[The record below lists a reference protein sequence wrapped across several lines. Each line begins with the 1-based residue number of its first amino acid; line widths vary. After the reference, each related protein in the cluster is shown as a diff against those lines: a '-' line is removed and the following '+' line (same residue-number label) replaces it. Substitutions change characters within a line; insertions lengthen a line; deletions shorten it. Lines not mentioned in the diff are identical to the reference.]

1 MAMRIDRQIA
11 LYDEQARAFEAR
23 HGIIFEEY
31 TRDLRGKASIAEE
44 DEWMNWEEALVFLR
58 KCNKIKRQ
66 IADAVVHAGQ

>member
-1 MAMRIDRQIA
+1 MRIDRQIA

-23 HGIIFEEY
+23 HEITLEEY

-44 DEWMNWEEALVFLR
+44 DERMNWEEALIFLR

-66 IADAVVHAGQ
+66 TGVEEL